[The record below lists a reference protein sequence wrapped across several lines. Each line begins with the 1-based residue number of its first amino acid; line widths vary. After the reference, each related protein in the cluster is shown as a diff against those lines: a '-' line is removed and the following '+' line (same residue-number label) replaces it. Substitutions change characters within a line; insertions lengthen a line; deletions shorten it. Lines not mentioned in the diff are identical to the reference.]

1 MNVFVCYC
9 QGHKGKLL
17 LQEGQECYVTFH
29 SSSHGAQ
36 PCWGLSGSMTT
47 CQEQDGQHCVGNICV
62 RCYAFQHNQKCSRN
76 HSVLFSVTEWWPDV
90 LTLPRSPPEEGTVL
104 RYERSTWLP
113 QTLASTTVKCFQFYR
128 VLKCNFL
135 LFDGPSRLYTF
146 VYRWQRFEL
155 PTVQIISGL
164 KVKGLGK
171 TEMDRM
177 NKGLQTFQSICQMAF
192 FLQWEPGSGDLCW
205 EMLSASAWPWCL

>member
-1 MNVFVCYC
+1 MCLFATAKDTKGSYC
-9 QGHKGKLL
+9 CKRDKNATLHSIPARMAHSPAGVSLGLWQPARSRMASTVLGTSVSDVTPSSTTRSAAETTQSYFQWQNGDPTSLL
-17 LQEGQECYVTFH
+17 C
-29 SSSHGAQ
+29 
-36 PCWGLSGSMTT
+36 
-47 CQEQDGQHCVGNICV
+47 
-62 RCYAFQHNQKCSRN
+62 
-76 HSVLFSVTEWWPDV
+76 PDRHLKKV
-90 LTLPRSPPEEGTVL
+90 QFL

-128 VLKCNFL
+128 VLKCIFL

-146 VYRWQRFEL
+146 VCRWQRFEL